1 MDTARQ
7 ITQMQ
12 YLIFNLY
19 RRIEEHRTELDRMRN
34 EIRYLT
40 NYNIFLVVTSN
51 DHKQKYQQLSREYHQ
66 LYQLFVRQM

>member
-1 MDTARQ
+1 MENARQ

-12 YLIFNLY
+12 YLIFGLY
-19 RRIEEHRTELDRMRN
+19 YRIEEQRTEIERLKN

-51 DHKQKYQQLSREYHQ
+51 DHKQKYQQLSREYYQ

>member
-12 YLIFNLY
+12 YLIFGLY
-19 RRIEEHRTELDRMRN
+19 HRIEEHKIEIDRMRH

-40 NYNIFLVVTSN
+40 NYNNFLVVTSN
-51 DHKQKYQQLSREYHQ
+51 DHKQKYQQLSREYYQ

>member
-1 MDTARQ
+1 METARQ

-12 YLIFNLY
+12 YLIFGLY
-19 RRIEEHRTELDRMRN
+19 YRIEEQRTEIERMKN

-40 NYNIFLVVTSN
+40 NYNNFLVVTSN
-51 DHKQKYQQLSREYHQ
+51 DHKQKYQQLSREYYQ

>member
-1 MDTARQ
+1 MENARQ

-12 YLIFNLY
+12 YLIFGLY
-19 RRIEEHRTELDRMRN
+19 YRIEEQRTEIERMKN

-40 NYNIFLVVTSN
+40 NYNNFLVVTSN
-51 DHKQKYQQLSREYHQ
+51 DHKQKYQQLSREYYQ